1 MFKIIFSILISLSIV
16 NAEMLQNVIRTKSG
30 LELKSSTVSL
40 NYKKP
45 GSMFAPVGVNLKLG
59 MLVKF
64 RDYKTKK
71 EKLELAYFI
80 VKRNT
85 NDYKLV
91 QCDIKFRKPIDNAF
105 KSKYKGFL
113 YLVDNKS
120 LDNIYKTLRTIGNKD
135 IEACWQHNIHRLV
148 TYGALIIER

>member
-1 MFKIIFSILISLSIV
+1 MLKIIIALLISLSILH
-16 NAEMLQNVIRTKSG
+16 AEMLQNVVRTKSG
-30 LELKSSTVSL
+30 LELKSSTVDL

-45 GSMFAPVGVNLKLG
+45 GSIYAPVGVNLKLG
-59 MLVKF
+59 MLVKY

-80 VKRNT
+80 VKRNV

-113 YLVDNKS
+113 YLVDNRS
-120 LDNIYKTLRTIGNKD
+120 LDNVYKTLRTIGNKD

-148 TYGALIIER
+148 TYGALLIER